1 VIRNNDE
8 GSRDVHPLSRLIEFE
23 TGIAVGATVTDKL
36 EDVSELIR
44 RLFENRMAYHLG
56 AAQTC
61 LFSV

>member
-1 VIRNNDE
+1 M
-8 GSRDVHPLSRLIEFE
+8 
-23 TGIAVGATVTDKL
+23 VTDKL